1 MSSAI
6 RSAANFKG
14 EVHDALARPNLKIG
28 LDRTIGLLQTRRRD
42 VLAKYPEFEAARDA
56 GVRIKDHT
64 LAHLDHYLAE
74 FEKNAT
80 ASGSVV
86 HWAETPEEACK
97 IVIDLCRK
105 TDAKS
110 VTRVKSMLG
119 EEIGLPKA
127 LADAGIERVET
138 DLAEHI
144 IQLAEEPPSHIVIPA
159 MHKTREE
166 VADLFA
172 EHHTHPMIETP
183 LTDLNVGVLVESA
196 RQELRP
202 KYVAAD
208 VGISG
213 ANFLIASTGSICT
226 VTNEGNAE
234 LTTEL
239 PRMHIVTAG
248 IEKIVPSPEHAL
260 VLLRLLARS
269 ALGIEF
275 TQYTSFFTGP
285 RRADETRGPEEMHI
299 VLVDNGRTQMLASEM
314 RPMLRCIRCAACI
327 NHCPV
332 YSVIGGHP
340 YGSPYPGPMGS
351 VLTPAMQSLEVAKD
365 LPHACTLNG
374 RCQEVCP
381 VKIPLP
387 DLIRSLRDDTWR
399 RKLVP
404 RPARLAVRAWAKV
417 AARPWLYQT
426 LVKCSTRALR
436 TFASG
441 KRMIDRLPLAGGWT
455 GTRDFPTPSGKSFM
469 EQYKKQQ
476 KRSPR

>member
-1 MSSAI
+1 MSTAA
-6 RSAANFKG
+6 RSPAHFKR
-14 EVHDALARPNLKIG
+14 EVHDALQRPNLKVG
-28 LDRTIGLLQTRRRD
+28 LDRTIGLLQSRRLD
-42 VLAKYPEFEAARDA
+42 VLAKYPNFEETRELGA
-56 GVRIKDHT
+56 RIKDHT
-64 LAHLDHYLAE
+64 LQHLDHYLAE

-80 ASGSVV
+80 AAGAVV
-86 HWAETPEEACK
+86 HWAETPDEACK
-97 IVIDLCRK
+97 IVIDLCK
-105 TDAKS
+105 KADAKS

-144 IQLAEEPPSHIVIPA
+144 IQLADEPPSHIVIPA

-166 VADLFA
+166 VADLFK
-172 EHHTHPMIETP
+172 EHHQDPMTEG
-183 LTDLNVGVLVESA
+183 DVGVLVESA

-202 KYVAAD
+202 KYVGAD

-213 ANFLIASTGSICT
+213 ANFLVASTGSVCT

-248 IEKIVPSPEHAL
+248 IEKVVPTPEDAL

-299 VLVDNGRTQMLASEM
+299 VLVDNNRTQMLASEM
-314 RPMLRCIRCAACI
+314 KPMLRCIRCAACI

-340 YGSPYPGPMGS
+340 YGATYPGPMGT
-351 VLTPAMQSLEVAKD
+351 VLAPAMHTLEVSKD

-374 RCQEVCP
+374 RCAEVCP

-404 RPARLAVRAWAKV
+404 KPARLAVKLWAFA
-417 AARPWLYQT
+417 AARPWLYR
-426 LVKCSTRALR
+426 LAAGM
-436 TFASG
+436 ASRVMRLWAGG
-441 KRMIDRLPLAGGWT
+441 KPMIRSLPFAGGWT
-455 GTRDFPTPSGKSFM
+455 GTRDLPAPTGSTFM
-469 EQYKKQQ
+469 AQYKAQQ
-476 KRSPR
+476 RAKR

>member
-1 MSSAI
+1 MSTAL
-6 RSAANFKG
+6 RSPANFKR
-14 EVHDALARPNLKIG
+14 DAADAVTKPSLKIA
-28 LDRTIGLLQTRRRD
+28 LDRTTGLLQSRRVD
-42 VLAKYPEFEAARDA
+42 VLKAYPEFEVTRDVGA
-56 GVRIKDHT
+56 RIKDHT

-80 ASGSVV
+80 AAGAVV

-97 IVIDLCRK
+97 IVIDLCRQA
-105 TDAKS
+105 DAKS

-119 EEIGLPKA
+119 EEIGLPGA
-127 LADAGIERVET
+127 LAAAGIERVET

-144 IQLAEEPPSHIVIPA
+144 IQLADEPPSHIVIPA

-172 EHHTHPMIETP
+172 EHHREPKIDGE
-183 LTDLNVGVLVESA
+183 VGTLVESA
-196 RQELRP
+196 RGELRP

-213 ANFLIASTGSICT
+213 ANFLIASTGSVCT

-239 PRMHIVTAG
+239 PPMHIVTAG
-248 IEKIVPSPEHAL
+248 IEKIVPEPEHAL

-269 ALGIEF
+269 ALGTEF

-285 RRADETRGPEEMHI
+285 RRADETVGPESMHI
-299 VLVDNGRTQMLASEM
+299 VLVDNGRTQMLATEM

-332 YSVIGGHP
+332 YGAIGGHP
-340 YGSPYPGPMGS
+340 YGATYPGPMGS
-351 VLTPAMQSLEVAKD
+351 VLTPALLSLEAAKD

-404 RPARLAVRAWAKV
+404 KPARLAVQGWAWV
-417 AARPWLYQT
+417 AARPTLYRLT
-426 LVKCSTRALR
+426 SGMANRALR
-436 TFASG
+436 LWSRG
-441 KRMIDRLPLAGGWT
+441 RPMIAKLPLAGGWT
-455 GTRDFPTPSGKSFM
+455 QGRDFPAPTGPTFM
-469 EQYKKQQ
+469 QQYKAQQ
-476 KRSPR
+476 RAKR

>member
-1 MSSAI
+1 MSTAN
-6 RSAANFKG
+6 RSPAHFKR
-14 EVHDALARPNLKIG
+14 EVRDALARPNLKIG

-42 VLAKYPEFEAARDA
+42 VLAKYPNFEETRELGA
-56 GVRIKDHT
+56 RIKDHT
-64 LAHLDHYLAE
+64 LQHLDHYLAE

-97 IVIDLCRK
+97 IVTDLCRK
-105 TDAKS
+105 AGAKS

-144 IQLAEEPPSHIVIPA
+144 IQLADEPPSHIVIPA

-166 VADLFA
+166 VAHLFA
-172 EHHTHPMIETP
+172 GHHKLPIIGEE
-183 LTDLNVGVLVESA
+183 VGVLVESA

-202 KYVAAD
+202 KYVGAD

-213 ANFLIASTGSICT
+213 ANFLVASTGSVCT

-248 IEKIVPSPEHAL
+248 IEKVVPTPDDAL

-285 RRADETRGPEEMHI
+285 RRTDETRGPEEMHI

-314 RPMLRCIRCAACI
+314 KPMLRCIRCAACI

-340 YGSPYPGPMGS
+340 YGATYPGPMGT
-351 VLTPAMQSLEVAKD
+351 VLAPVMHSLEVAKD

-374 RCQEVCP
+374 RCAEVCP

-404 RPARLAVRAWAKV
+404 QPARLAVKLWAFA
-417 AARPWLYQT
+417 AARPWLY
-426 LVKCSTRALR
+426 RPGAAM
-436 TFASG
+436 ASRLMRFWARG
-441 KRMIDRLPLAGGWT
+441 KPMIRSLPLAGGWT
-455 GTRDFPTPSGKSFM
+455 GTRDLPAPTGGTFM
-469 EQYKKQQ
+469 AQYKARNKAQQ
-476 KRSPR
+476 KAKR

>member
-1 MSSAI
+1 MSTAV
-6 RSAANFKG
+6 RSPANFKD
-14 EVHDALARPNLKIG
+14 EVHEALQRPNLKVG

-42 VLAKYPEFEAARDA
+42 VLARYPNFEQTREI
-56 GVRIKDHT
+56 GKQIKDHT
-64 LAHLDHYLAE
+64 LQHLEHYLAE

-80 ASGSVV
+80 AAGSIV

-97 IVIDLCRK
+97 IVVDLCK
-105 TDAKS
+105 QADAKS

-144 IQLAEEPPSHIVIPA
+144 IQLADEPPSHIVIPA

-166 VADLFA
+166 VADLFKA
-172 EHHTHPMIETP
+172 HHKEPKISE
-183 LTDLNVGVLVESA
+183 DVGVLVESA

-202 KYVAAD
+202 RYVGAD

-213 ANFLIASTGSICT
+213 ANFLVASTGSVCT

-248 IEKIVPSPEHAL
+248 IEKVVPTPDDAL

-285 RRADETRGPEEMHI
+285 RRADETSGPLEMHI

-314 RPMLRCIRCAACI
+314 KPMLRCIRCAACI

-340 YGSPYPGPMGS
+340 YGSTYPGPMGS

-404 RPARLAVRAWAKV
+404 KPSRWAVKLWAKV
-417 AARPWLYQT
+417 AANPWLYQT
-426 LVKCSTRALR
+426 LTRCSVRALR
-436 TFASG
+436 SFGS
-441 KRMIDRLPLAGGWT
+441 KKPMIPQLPLAGGWT
-455 GTRDFPTPSGKSFM
+455 MSRDFPAPSGKTFM

-476 KRSPR
+476 KRSKR

>member
-1 MSSAI
+1 MSTAA
-6 RSAANFKG
+6 RSPAHFKR
-14 EVHDALARPNLKIG
+14 EAHDALQRPNLKVG

-42 VLAKYPEFEAARDA
+42 VLAKYPNFEETRELGA
-56 GVRIKDHT
+56 RIKDHT
-64 LAHLDHYLAE
+64 LQHLDHYLAA

-80 ASGSVV
+80 AAGAVV
-86 HWAETPEEACK
+86 HWAETPAEACR
-97 IVIDLCRK
+97 IVVDLCRQA
-105 TDAKS
+105 DARS

-144 IQLAEEPPSHIVIPA
+144 IQLADEPPSHIVIPA

-166 VADLFA
+166 VAGLFA
-172 EHHTHPMIETP
+172 EHHQDPMVEGEGD
-183 LTDLNVGVLVESA
+183 DLNVGVLVESA

-202 KYVAAD
+202 KYVGAD

-213 ANFLIASTGSICT
+213 ANFLIASTGSVCT

-248 IEKIVPSPEHAL
+248 IEKVVPTPDDAL

-285 RRADETRGPEEMHI
+285 RRADETSGPQEMHI
-299 VLVDNGRTQMLASEM
+299 VLVDNNRTQMLASEM
-314 RPMLRCIRCAACI
+314 KPMLRCIRCAACI

-340 YGSPYPGPMGS
+340 YGSTYPGPMGS
-351 VLTPAMQSLEVAKD
+351 VLTPAMQSLDEARD

-374 RCQEVCP
+374 RCAEVCP

-404 RPARLAVRAWAKV
+404 KPARLAVQGWAWV
-417 AARPWLYQT
+417 AARPALYR
-426 LVKCSTRALR
+426 LVAGLRNRALR
-436 TFASG
+436 LWARGRPTIRS
-441 KRMIDRLPLAGGWT
+441 LPLAGGWT
-455 GTRDFPTPSGKSFM
+455 SQRDLPAPTGPTFM
-469 EQYKKQQ
+469 AQYKAGRRK
-476 KRSPR
+476 

>member
-1 MSSAI
+1 MSTGR
-6 RSAANFKG
+6 RSPANFKR
-14 EVHDALARPNLKIG
+14 EVHDALRRPNLKIG
-28 LDRTIGLLQTRRRD
+28 LDRTLGLLQTRRRD
-42 VLAKYPEFEAARDA
+42 VLAKYPEYEDAREV
-56 GVRIKDHT
+56 GKRIKDHT
-64 LAHLDHYLAE
+64 LANLDHYLAE
-74 FEKNAT
+74 FEKNAI

-97 IVIDLCRK
+97 IVIDLCK
-105 TDAKS
+105 KADAKS

-127 LADAGIERVET
+127 LADAGIDRVET

-144 IQLAEEPPSHIVIPA
+144 IQLADEPPSHIVIPA

-172 EHHTHPMIETP
+172 EHHKQPMVHG
-183 LTDLNVGVLVESA
+183 DVGVLVESA
-196 RQELRP
+196 RLELRP

-213 ANFLIASTGSICT
+213 ANFLVASTGSVCT

-248 IEKIVPSPEHAL
+248 IEKIVPTPEHAI
-260 VLLRLLARS
+260 VLLRLLARA

-285 RRADETRGPEEMHI
+285 RHADEITGPEEMHI

-340 YGSPYPGPMGS
+340 YGATYPGPMGS
-351 VLTPAMQSLEVAKD
+351 ILTPAMQSLEVAKD

-374 RCQEVCP
+374 RCAEVCP

-404 RPARLAVRAWAKV
+404 KPARLAVKGWALL
-417 AARPWLYQT
+417 AAQPWLYR
-426 LVKCSTRALR
+426 RAAGFANKLLR
-436 TFASG
+436 LYAKGSP
-441 KRMIDRLPLAGGWT
+441 MIPSLPFAGGWT
-455 GTRDFPTPSGKSFM
+455 SGRDFPAPTGKSFM
-469 EQYKKQQ
+469 AQYKAHQ
-476 KRSPR
+476 RSKP

>member
-1 MSSAI
+1 MSTGI
-6 RSAANFKG
+6 RSAANFKQ
-14 EVHDALARPNLKIG
+14 EAHDALRKPSLKIG
-28 LDRTIGLLQTRRRD
+28 LDRTIGLLQRRRLD
-42 VLAKYPEFEAARDA
+42 VLASYPEYETAREIGA
-56 GVRIKDHT
+56 RIKDHT
-64 LAHLDHYLAE
+64 LAHLDHYLVE
-74 FEKNAT
+74 FERNAT
-80 ASGSVV
+80 AAGAVV
-86 HWAETPEEACK
+86 HWAETPEEACR
-97 IVIDLCRK
+97 IVIGLCRGAN
-105 TDAKS
+105 AKS

-127 LADAGIERVET
+127 LADAAIERVET

-144 IQLAEEPPSHIVIPA
+144 IQLADEPPSHIVIPA

-166 VADLFA
+166 VAELFA
-172 EHHTHPMIETP
+172 AHHREPKIDGE
-183 LTDLNVGVLVESA
+183 VGTLVESA
-196 RQELRP
+196 RGELRP
-202 KYVAAD
+202 KYVGAD

-248 IEKIVPSPEHAL
+248 IEKVVPTPQHAL

-285 RRADETRGPEEMHI
+285 RRPDETHGPEEMHI
-299 VLVDNGRTQMLASEM
+299 VLVDNGRTQMLASAM

-351 VLTPAMQSLEVAKD
+351 VLTPALQSLNVAKD

-374 RCQEVCP
+374 RCAEVCP

-399 RKLVP
+399 RNLLP
-404 RPARLAVRAWAKV
+404 SPSRWAVQAWAQV
-417 AARPWLYQT
+417 AGRPWLYR
-426 LVKCSTRALR
+426 LAAALASRAIRLWSR
-436 TFASG
+436 GRPMLASF
-441 KRMIDRLPLAGGWT
+441 PLAGGWT
-455 GTRDFPTPSGKSFM
+455 RTRDLPAPTGPTFM
-469 EQYKKQQ
+469 AQYAARQ
-476 KRSPR
+476 RNRP

>member
-1 MSSAI
+1 M
-6 RSAANFKG
+6 
-14 EVHDALARPNLKIG
+14 LK
-28 LDRTIGLLQTRRRD
+28 
-42 VLAKYPEFEAARDA
+42 AKYPEYEATREIGA
-56 GVRIKDHT
+56 RIKDHT

-105 TDAKS
+105 ADAKS

-144 IQLAEEPPSHIVIPA
+144 IQLADEPPSHIVIPA

-172 EHHTHPMIETP
+172 EHHKDPMVEG
-183 LTDLNVGVLVESA
+183 DVGVLVESA
-196 RQELRP
+196 RLELRP

-213 ANFLIASTGSICT
+213 ANFLVASTGSICT

-248 IEKIVPSPEHAL
+248 IEKVVPTPEHSL

-285 RRADETRGPEEMHI
+285 RHADETRGPEEMHI

-351 VLTPAMQSLEVAKD
+351 ILTPAMQSLETAKD

-374 RCQEVCP
+374 RCAEVCP

-404 RPARLAVRAWAKV
+404 RPARLAVKVWAKV

-426 LVKCSTRALR
+426 LVRCGTRALR
-436 TFASG
+436 SFAS
-441 KRMIDRLPLAGGWT
+441 KRPMIDRLPFAGGWT
-455 GTRDFPTPSGKSFM
+455 GTRDFPAPSGKTFM
-469 EQYKKQQ
+469 EQYKKQR
-476 KRSPR
+476 KRSER

>member
-1 MSSAI
+1 MSTAA
-6 RSAANFKG
+6 RSPAHFKR
-14 EVHDALARPNLKIG
+14 EVHDALQRPNLKVG
-28 LDRTIGLLQTRRRD
+28 LDRTIGLLQTRRLD
-42 VLAKYPEFEAARDA
+42 VLAKYPNFEETRELGA
-56 GVRIKDHT
+56 RIKDHT
-64 LAHLDHYLAE
+64 LQHLDHYLAE

-80 ASGSVV
+80 AAGAVV
-86 HWAETPEEACK
+86 HWAETPAEVCQ

-105 TDAKS
+105 ADAKS

-144 IQLAEEPPSHIVIPA
+144 IQLADEPPSHIVIPA

-166 VADLFA
+166 VADLFK
-172 EHHTHPMIETP
+172 EHHKEPKISE
-183 LTDLNVGVLVESA
+183 DVGVLVESA

-202 KYVAAD
+202 KYVGAD

-213 ANFLIASTGSICT
+213 ANFLIASTGSVCT

-248 IEKIVPSPEHAL
+248 IEKVVPTPDDAL

-299 VLVDNGRTQMLASEM
+299 VLVDNNRTQMLASEM
-314 RPMLRCIRCAACI
+314 KPMLRCIRCAACI

-340 YGSPYPGPMGS
+340 YGATYPGPMGT
-351 VLTPAMQSLEVAKD
+351 VLAPAMHTLEVSKD

-374 RCQEVCP
+374 RCAEVCP

-404 RPARLAVRAWAKV
+404 KPARLAVKLWAKV

-426 LVKCSTRALR
+426 LARCGVRALR
-436 TFASG
+436 SFAG
-441 KRMIDRLPLAGGWT
+441 KSAMIDRLPLAGGWT
-455 GTRDFPTPSGKSFM
+455 GTRDFPAPSGKTFM
-469 EQYKKQQ
+469 EQYKQQQ
-476 KRSPR
+476 KRGQR

>member
-1 MSSAI
+1 MNAHE
-6 RSAANFKG
+6 RSPAMFKQG
-14 EVHDALARPNLKIG
+14 VEQALSKPNLKIG
-28 LDRTIGLLQTRRRD
+28 LDRTIGLLRTRRRD
-42 VLAKYPEFEAARDA
+42 VMEDYPEFQDTREL
-56 GVRIKDHT
+56 GKRIKDHT
-64 LAHLDHYLAE
+64 LANLDHYLAE
-74 FEKNAT
+74 FEKNAI
-80 ASGSVV
+80 AAGAHV
-86 HWAETPEEACK
+86 HWAETPAEACE

-105 TDAKS
+105 ADAKS

-166 VADLFA
+166 VAELFA
-172 EHHTHPMIETP
+172 EHHQDPKV
-183 LTDLNVGVLVESA
+183 DGDVGLLVESA

-202 KYVAAD
+202 KYVGAD

-213 ANFLIASTGSICT
+213 ANFLIAETGSVCT

-248 IEKIVPSPEHAL
+248 IEKMVPSMEHAV

-269 ALGIEF
+269 SLGIEF

-285 RRADETRGPEEMHI
+285 RKADETKGPEEMHI

-340 YGSPYPGPMGS
+340 YGSTYPGPMGS
-351 VLTPAMQSLEVAKD
+351 VLTPAMHSLEVASD

-374 RCQEVCP
+374 RCAEVCP

-387 DLIRSLRDDTWR
+387 DLLRSLREDTWR

-404 RPARLAVRAWAKV
+404 KPARWAVKAWAFL
-417 AARPWLYQT
+417 AARPTLYRIT
-426 LVKCSTRALR
+426 ALSATRALR
-436 TFASG
+436 ALAGKEAMIRYLPLVSGWTDQRDFPKPSGPSFMAQYRSG
-441 KRMIDRLPLAGGWT
+441 KRG
-455 GTRDFPTPSGKSFM
+455 
-469 EQYKKQQ
+469 
-476 KRSPR
+476 

>member
-1 MSSAI
+1 MSTAH
-6 RSAANFKG
+6 RSAANFKR
-14 EVHDALARPNLKIG
+14 DAAAAVTQPSLKVA
-28 LDRTIGLLQTRRRD
+28 LDRTTGLLQRRRVD
-42 VLAKYPEFEAARDA
+42 VLKAYPEFEATRETAK
-56 GVRIKDHT
+56 RIKDHT

-80 ASGSVV
+80 AAGAHV
-86 HWAETPEEACK
+86 HWAETPEDACQ
-97 IVIDLCRK
+97 IVVDLCREAG
-105 TDAKS
+105 AKS
-110 VTRVKSMLG
+110 TTRVKSMLG

-127 LADAGIERVET
+127 LAAAGIERVET

-144 IQLAEEPPSHIVIPA
+144 IQLADEPPSHIVIPA

-172 EHHTHPMIETP
+172 THHREPKIDGE
-183 LTDLNVGVLVESA
+183 VGTLVESA
-196 RQELRP
+196 RGELRP

-213 ANFLIASTGSICT
+213 ANFLIASTGSVCT

-248 IEKIVPSPEHAL
+248 IEKVVPEPEHAL

-269 ALGIEF
+269 ALGTEF

-285 RRADETRGPEEMHI
+285 RRPGETSGPEAMHI

-332 YSVIGGHP
+332 YGAVGGHP
-340 YGSPYPGPMGS
+340 YGSTYPGPMGS
-351 VLTPAMQSLEVAKD
+351 VLTPALQSLEVAKD

-374 RCQEVCP
+374 RCAEVCP

-399 RKLVP
+399 RGLVP
-404 RPARLAVRAWAKV
+404 KPARLAVQAWAWV
-417 AARPWLYQT
+417 AARPALYRRASS
-426 LVKCSTRALR
+426 LGNRALR
-436 TFASG
+436 LWARGRPLIRS
-441 KRMIDRLPLAGGWT
+441 LPMAGGWT
-455 GTRDFPTPSGKSFM
+455 KGRDFPAPSGPTFM
-469 EQYKKQQ
+469 AQYKKG
-476 KRSPR
+476 RRA

>member
-1 MSSAI
+1 MSTAL
-6 RSAANFKG
+6 RSPANFRREAAEAVTK
-14 EVHDALARPNLKIG
+14 PSLKIA
-28 LDRTIGLLQTRRRD
+28 LDRTTGLLQRRRTD
-42 VLAKYPEFEAARDA
+42 VLKAYPEFEVTREIAKN
-56 GVRIKDHT
+56 IKDHT
-64 LAHLDHYLAE
+64 LAHLDHYLVE
-74 FEKNAT
+74 FERNAT
-80 ASGSVV
+80 AAGAIV
-86 HWAETPEEACK
+86 HWAETPEEACR
-97 IVIDLCRK
+97 IVIDLCRQA
-105 TDAKS
+105 DAKS

-127 LADAGIERVET
+127 LAAAGIDRVET

-144 IQLAEEPPSHIVIPA
+144 IQLADEPPSHIVIPA

-166 VADLFA
+166 VAELFA
-172 EHHTHPMIETP
+172 NHHKEPKIDGE
-183 LTDLNVGVLVESA
+183 VGTLVESA
-196 RQELRP
+196 RQELRA

-213 ANFLIASTGSICT
+213 ANFLIASTGSVCT

-248 IEKIVPSPEHAL
+248 IEKLVPEPEHAL

-269 ALGIEF
+269 ALGTEF

-285 RRADETRGPEEMHI
+285 RREGETAGPEAMHI
-299 VLVDNGRTQMLASEM
+299 VLVDNGRTQMLAGEM
-314 RPMLRCIRCAACI
+314 RPMLRCIRCGACI

-332 YSVIGGHP
+332 YGAIGGHP
-340 YGSPYPGPMGS
+340 YGSTYPGPMGS
-351 VLTPAMQSLEVAKD
+351 VLTPALESLEVAKD

-374 RCQEVCP
+374 RCAEVCP

-404 RPARLAVRAWAKV
+404 KPARWAVQGWAWMAMRPRLYRLAAGLAN
-417 AARPWLYQT
+417 Q
-426 LVKCSTRALR
+426 ALR
-436 TFASG
+436 LWAGPRS
-441 KRMIDRLPLAGGWT
+441 MIAKLPLASGWT
-455 GTRDFPTPSGKSFM
+455 DSRDLPAPIGPTFM
-469 EQYKKQQ
+469 EQYRRRQ
-476 KRSPR
+476 RR

>member
-1 MSSAI
+1 
-6 RSAANFKG
+6 
-14 EVHDALARPNLKIG
+14 V
-28 LDRTIGLLQTRRRD
+28 
-42 VLAKYPEFEAARDA
+42 KYPEFEAAREI
-56 GVRIKDHT
+56 GSRIKDYT

-74 FEKNAT
+74 FEKSAT
-80 ASGSVV
+80 AAGAHV
-86 HWAETPEEACK
+86 HWAETPEEACRL
-97 IVIDLCRK
+97 VIDLCQK
-105 TDAKS
+105 AEAKS

-172 EHHTHPMIETP
+172 VHHKEPKIGGE
-183 LTDLNVGVLVESA
+183 VGTLVESA
-196 RQELRP
+196 RHELRP
-202 KYVAAD
+202 KYVGAD

-213 ANFLIASTGSICT
+213 ANFLIASTGSVCT

-248 IEKIVPSPEHAL
+248 IEKVVPTPEHAL

-285 RRADETRGPEEMHI
+285 RRPGETSGPEEMHI
-299 VLVDNGRTQMLASEM
+299 VLVDNGRTQMLAGEM

-351 VLTPAMQSLEVAKD
+351 VLTPALQSLETAKD

-374 RCQEVCP
+374 RCAEVCP

-404 RPARLAVRAWAKV
+404 APSRWAVKAWAAI
-417 AARPWLYQT
+417 AARPWLYR
-426 LVKCSTRALR
+426 RAAAMASR
-436 TFASG
+436 TMRLWSRG
-441 KRMIDRLPLAGGWT
+441 KPMIARLPFAGGWT
-455 GTRDFPTPSGKSFM
+455 DTRDFPVPHGGTFM
-469 EQYKKQQ
+469 EQYKQKQGQ
-476 KRSPR
+476 R